1 MDEVDRIKEI
11 LKSAKIRLVAFVQGA
26 MTNDTYH
33 KIVKPFTKILTDV
46 TKDVIMGD
54 VDMVKVVTSVIKVI
68 GNNVDN
74 PLIE

>member
-1 MDEVDRIKEI
+1 MDEVDRIREI
-11 LKSAKIRLVAFVQGA
+11 LKSAEIRLVAFVQGA
-26 MTNDTYH
+26 MANDTYH

>member
-1 MDEVDRIKEI
+1 MWRI
-11 LKSAKIRLVAFVQGA
+11 S

-68 GNNVDN
+68 GNNVDH

>member
-1 MDEVDRIKEI
+1 MDEVDRIREI
-11 LKSAKIRLVAFVQGA
+11 LKSAEIRLVAFVQGA
-26 MTNDTYH
+26 
-33 KIVKPFTKILTDV
+33 IVKPFTKILTVV

>member
-1 MDEVDRIKEI
+1 
-11 LKSAKIRLVAFVQGA
+11 

-33 KIVKPFTKILTDV
+33 KIVKPFTKIQTDV